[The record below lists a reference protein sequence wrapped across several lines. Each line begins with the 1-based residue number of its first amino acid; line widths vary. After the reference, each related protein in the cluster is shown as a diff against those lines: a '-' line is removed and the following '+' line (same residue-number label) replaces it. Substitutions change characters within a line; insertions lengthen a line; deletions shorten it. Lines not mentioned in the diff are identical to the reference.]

1 MKYPIEIDLDEL
13 NENGIVETDAKAQKL
28 LLSFTHQTLYEFV
41 IFASFRSWRK
51 RIIEQH
57 MEELEEPIKQ
67 ILINIARS
75 IHESGDLIG
84 LWNGMS
90 RLDSGEY
97 SSKSLQERLLAVVP
111 PLVWQQVFALEP
123 SVLFAGGEI

>member
-1 MKYPIEIDLDEL
+1 MKYPVEINSDEL
-13 NENGIVETDAKAQKL
+13 NDNGITETSEQAQKL
-28 LLSFTHQTLYEFV
+28 LLSLTHQTFYEFV
-41 IFASFRSWRK
+41 VFASFRSWRK

-57 MEELEEPIKQ
+57 MEELEEPIKA

-75 IHESGDLIG
+75 IHDSGDLIG
-84 LWNGMS
+84 LWNGMT

-97 SSKSLQERLLAVVP
+97 GSKSLQERLLAVVP

>member
-57 MEELEEPIKQ
+57 MEEPIKQ

>member
-1 MKYPIEIDLDEL
+1 MTYPIEIDLDEL

>member
-28 LLSFTHQTLYEFV
+28 LLSLTHQTLYEFV